1 MVAVPW
7 QTIEA
12 KQMIISSALCVSLS
26 TILIVIHK
34 LEPEHV
40 AQGNRAEKSLFF
52 EQCFCVERAYFK
64 HILFNLIT
72 IIVLYE

>member
-7 QTIEA
+7 QTIEG
-12 KQMIISSALCVSLS
+12 KQMITSSALCVSLS
-26 TILIVIHK
+26 TTLTVIHK
-34 LEPEHV
+34 LELKHV
-40 AQGNRAEKSLFF
+40 AQGNRAGENLFF

-72 IIVLYE
+72 IIVLCE